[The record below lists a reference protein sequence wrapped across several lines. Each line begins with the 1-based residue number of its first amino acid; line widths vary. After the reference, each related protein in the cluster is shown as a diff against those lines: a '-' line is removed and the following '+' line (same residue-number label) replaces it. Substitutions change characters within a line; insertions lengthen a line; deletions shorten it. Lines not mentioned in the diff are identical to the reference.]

1 MSENLLSKT
10 PAERLLSLMLL
21 KEKIQ
26 DSYLITKKLEEGKT
40 VIHIIHRVEG
50 KRSEEHVSR
59 VVIE

>member
-1 MSENLLSKT
+1 
-10 PAERLLSLMLL
+10 MLL
-21 KEKIQ
+21 NEKIQ